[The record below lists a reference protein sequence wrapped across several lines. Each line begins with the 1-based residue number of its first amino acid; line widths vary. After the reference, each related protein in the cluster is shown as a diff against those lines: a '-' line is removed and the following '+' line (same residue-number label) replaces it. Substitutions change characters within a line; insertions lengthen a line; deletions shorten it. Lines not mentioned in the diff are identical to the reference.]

1 MTIVAAVKSRDGL
14 VLGTDSVSQVLGVQ
28 PGAAAPQFLKA
39 YTNATKLF
47 RIGDWEIA
55 TATWGTG
62 NIGNRSTGGIVLDY
76 AESLTSQPPSIE
88 VAASG
93 LRDFVGPLYD
103 AAFASLAPE
112 ARPLLGFLI
121 GGYSTGQSLPELWE
135 VRFPVVPGTSVRT
148 QIVRQPEDFG
158 ANWRGIELPFTRLHF
173 GYDPRL
179 IDQLVALGLDR
190 TAAEQALPNFQ
201 SPVVFDSMPIQDA
214 IDFAKYILRT
224 TISFT
229 TFEIGIPACGEPLQL
244 AVILRKKGFQWV
256 EEPPYH
262 I

>member
-14 VLGTDSVSQVLGVQ
+14 VLGTDSVSQVLGMQ
-28 PGAAAPQFLKA
+28 PGAPAPQFLKA
-39 YTNATKLF
+39 YANATKLF

-55 TATWGTG
+55 TATWGSG

-76 AESLTSQPPSIE
+76 AESLKSQPSSIQE
-88 VAASG
+88 AANG
-93 LRDFVGPLYD
+93 LRDFVAPLYD
-103 AAFASLAPE
+103 SAFASLAAE

-121 GGYSTGQSLPELWE
+121 GGYSAGQSLPELWE
-135 VRFPVVPGTSVRT
+135 VRFPVVPGTTERT

-179 IDQLVALGLDR
+179 ADQLLALGLER
-190 TAAEQALPNFQ
+190 AVIEQTLPQYQ
-201 SPVVFDSMPIQDA
+201 SPVIFDSMPILDA
-214 IDFAKYILRT
+214 IEFAKYILRT
-224 TISFT
+224 TIAFS
-229 TFEIGIPACGEPLQL
+229 TFEVGVPACGEPLQL

>member
-14 VLGTDSVSQVLGVQ
+14 VLGTDSVSQVLGMQ
-28 PGAAAPQFLKA
+28 PGAPAPQFLKA
-39 YTNATKLF
+39 YANATKLF

-76 AESLTSQPPSIE
+76 AESLKTQPASIE
-88 VAASG
+88 AAASG

-103 AAFASLAPE
+103 AAFESLAPE

-121 GGYSTGQSLPELWE
+121 GGYSAGQSLPELWE
-135 VRFPVVPGTSVRT
+135 VRFPIVPGTTVRT

-158 ANWRGIELPFTRLHF
+158 ANWRGIELPFSRLHF

-179 IDQLVALGLDR
+179 IDQLIGMGLDR
-190 TAAEQALPNFQ
+190 AAVEQLLPQFQ
-201 SPVVFDSMPIQDA
+201 SPVIF
-214 IDFAKYILRT
+214 
-224 TISFT
+224 
-229 TFEIGIPACGEPLQL
+229 
-244 AVILRKKGFQWV
+244 
-256 EEPPYH
+256 
-262 I
+262 